1 MNRKL
6 ANSIVVIGIWT
17 CFFFLFGETGSVWS
31 VENTNKMT
39 AERPIF
45 MGDIDGFEE
54 LERPPVEFYHD
65 KHTIALKKEGCG
77 ACHPQGE
84 SDNFIFRYPKLIDDR
99 TEQGLMNAYHESCV
113 GCHREISKAG
123 RKSGFVTCG
132 ECHVSKGTSKEYEYV
147 PIGPDYYLH
156 LEDTYHTNCLLCHKE
171 GEEHVEGDA
180 VSLDWKD
187 FYLKRREEEKA
198 TWPKGGF
205 DHYLHDKHEKVLQ
218 GRCRDCHHTYNEE
231 KGKLVYEEG
240 TESSCRDCH
249 GNKDEG
255 KVLSFRNAAHMSCI
269 DCHMQL
275 EKVSEKGG
283 PLECGECHVEGK
295 TRSRKEM
302 TDIPRPDRGQPER
315 VIISIEN
322 ARMKS
327 VPFDHKSH
335 EAQTPSCRTCHHEE
349 LTACKECHTEMGS
362 IKGGGI
368 NLARAYHEVSSE
380 RSCVGCHESEKKASF
395 CAGCHQSMEGGLTKS
410 SCLTCHT
417 GPSVKR
423 DFPKVNYDP
432 DDLLPENLPEEMSLN
447 VLEKDYMPAKFPHR
461 AIIKKLNDISN
472 NNELADFFHKDQS
485 TVCSGCHH
493 YSPME
498 QKKQVPRCSTCHSI
512 KKEPRTTSIPS
523 LLGAYHR
530 QCLGC
535 HKDMGIEPV
544 GCAGCH
550 AEKKVTKAEA
560 GKE

>member
-6 ANSIVVIGIWT
+6 ATSLVVIGICT
-17 CFFFLFGETGSVWS
+17 CFFFLFGETGNIWS
-31 VENTNKMT
+31 NEDRKEMPT
-39 AERPIF
+39 ERPIF
-45 MGDIDGFEE
+45 LGDTDIFEE

-65 KHTIALKKEGCG
+65 KHTIALRKEGCG
-77 ACHPQGE
+77 VCHPKGE
-84 SDNFIFRYPKLIDDR
+84 SGNFIFRYPKLRDDR
-99 TEQGLMNAYHESCV
+99 TEQSLMKSYHDSCI

-132 ECHVSKGTSKEYEYV
+132 ECHVSKGRSKEYEYV

-180 VSLDWKD
+180 VSHDWKD
-187 FYLKRREEEKA
+187 LYIKRREEEKV

-205 DHYLHDKHEKVLQ
+205 DHFLHYQHEKALKE
-218 GRCRDCHHTYNEE
+218 GCRDCHHTYNEKE
-231 KGKLVYEEG
+231 GKLFYEEG

-249 GNKDEG
+249 GDKDDG
-255 KVLSFRNAAHMSCI
+255 KILSFRNAAHMTCI
-269 DCHMQL
+269 DCHMKL

-283 PLECGECHVEGK
+283 PLECGGCHIEGK
-295 TRSRKEM
+295 SRSLKEM
-302 TDIPRPDRGQPER
+302 ADIPRPDRGQPET
-315 VIISIEN
+315 VLISIKD
-322 ARMKS
+322 ARMEG
-327 VPFDHKSH
+327 VPFDHKAH
-335 EAQTPSCRTCHHEE
+335 EAQTPSCRTCHHES
-349 LTACKECHTEMGS
+349 LMACNECHTERGS
-362 IKGGGI
+362 MKGGGI

-380 RSCVGCHESEKKASF
+380 HSCVGCHESKKSEPS
-395 CAGCHQSMEGGLTKS
+395 CAGCHQFIEGGLTKT
-410 SCLTCHT
+410 SCLACHT
-417 GPSVKR
+417 GPLDKSVLAR
-423 DFPKVNYDP
+423 VSYDL
-432 DDLLPENLPEEMSLN
+432 DELLPEKLPDEMEISI
-447 VLEKDYMPAKFPHR
+447 LEKDYMPANFPHR
-461 AIIKKLNDISN
+461 AVIKKLIHISN
-472 NNELADFFHKDQS
+472 NNELAKSFHKDQM
-485 TVCSGCHH
+485 TICSGCHH

-498 QKKQVPRCSTCHSI
+498 PKKQVPRCSACHSI
-512 KKEPRTTSIPS
+512 NKEPRATSTPS